1 MQDGR
6 RKDFEKEAQIGLI
19 DGLFRASERGFSLSG
34 AAKPARPHDIGTG
47 PQLRALPRLAARGAG
62 FLNLS
67 PRVVREEEIALG
79 HDGVTGEALLGEILI
94 FAVRAESA
102 GLGIVDETGV
112 TPRARVLEADAVP
125 GDVLHPPRDIRLDR
139 GREIRVLLSNAWS
152 MFCDQKC
159 FMDAGAIKNTGAWLF
174 PFFQAMHFSLALTI
188 TCPGRIFSLMSR
200 ASEGRGPVDFRPLE
214 QRALGAT
221 PTWQSIFKNV
231 WLRGRRDLAS
241 CEGFSA
247 RSER

>member
-1 MQDGR
+1 MQTVR
-6 RKDFEKEAQIGLI
+6 
-19 DGLFRASERGFSLSG
+19 LFRAWPRLSARWAGFSNS
-34 AAKPARPHDIGTG
+34 A
-47 PQLRALPRLAARGAG
+47 
-62 FLNLS
+62 
-67 PRVVREEEIALG
+67 PRVVREDEIVLG
-79 HDGVTGEALLGEILI
+79 DDGVTGEALLGEILAL
-94 FAVRAESA
+94 AVRAESA
-102 GLGIVDETGV
+102 GLGIVDQTGV

-125 GDVLHPPRDIRLDR
+125 GDVFHPPQDIRLDR

-200 ASEGRGPVDFRPLE
+200 ASEGRGPVDFRTLE

-221 PTWQSIFKNV
+221 PTWTVFDPVQSLLTSPEGGFNL
-231 WLRGRRDLAS
+231 LREGRMGFRSQSESVPGTVRYSKSLSLIEKGEMRLTETDTENDLV
-241 CEGFSA
+241 
-247 RSER
+247 